1 MCRET
6 LARAEPSAVAPTL
19 RDGSAPPRRDGAPWP
34 RSTYAARVK
43 LYGTIR
49 QTPSDQVSRHELERA
64 DVETEAQNYDLA
76 LAALRAQVPDGWQ
89 LIGISRWPLE
99 G

>member
-1 MCRET
+1 M
-6 LARAEPSAVAPTL
+6 
-19 RDGSAPPRRDGAPWP
+19 
-34 RSTYAARVK
+34 K
-43 LYGTIR
+43 LYGTIC
-49 QTPSDQVSRHELERA
+49 QIPPDHAGGHELERA

-89 LIGISRWPLE
+89 LIGISRWPLA